1 MKSHLI
7 MPMGG
12 AGSRFYKNGYMQP
25 KPLIEIHEKPFFYWA
40 AMSIVKYIPDTDITF
55 VVLKRHVDEFKINMK
70 IRAYFPNAQVKM
82 LPELLPGPVYT
93 ALEGACDLKD
103 DAPVIINDCDHMFCC
118 QRFNKL
124 IKGASFPYDGMLLT
138 FESDMPQYSYV
149 RYDGEGRI
157 IGTAEKQVVSSHAI
171 CGAYTFRSAALFREV
186 ASEYINQGPDGEKYM
201 SGVYS
206 VLCRHGMKLTDY
218 LLDFHVEFG
227 TPAEYETAKDSP
239 YFRLLSKE

>member
-40 AMSIVKYIPDTDITF
+40 AMSILKFIPAADVTF
-55 VVLKRHVDEFKINMK
+55 VVLKQHVNEFQIDEI
-70 IRAYFPNAQVKM
+70 IRTYFPDAQVKV

-93 ALEGACDLKD
+93 ALEGVHDLQD

-118 QRFNKL
+118 QRFNRL
-124 IKGASFPYDGMLLT
+124 MNGASFPYDGVLLT

-149 RYDGEGRI
+149 RYGGSGEI
-157 IGTAEKQVVSSHAI
+157 VGTAEKQVVSSHAI
-171 CGAYTFRSAALFREV
+171 CGAYTFRSATLFREA
-186 ASEYINQGPDGEKYM
+186 ASEYIQNGPAGEKFM
-201 SGVYS
+201 SVVYS
-206 VLCRHGMKLTDY
+206 VLCERGMKLKDH

-227 TPAEYETAKDSP
+227 TPAEYETAQASP
-239 YFRLLSKE
+239 YFRLFE